1 MRNRVFGVS
10 ASALLALALFFPVT
24 VPAAGPA
31 EVAPEQVT
39 KDFIEALTIVE
50 AQYAGD
56 VDYPRVSKAAI
67 SSMLRVLD
75 PHSSYYDREE
85 FEAFRT
91 EQQSQYFGIGA
102 TIGARNGKVYILAPF
117 PGTPAARAGLR
128 YGDEIVKVDGKAT
141 AGWSSLQVSNAM
153 RGPRGTK
160 VAIQYRRPGSAEAMT
175 AEITRDAV
183 PLPSVTNAYMIAP
196 GVGYI
201 HHARGFNSTSGDEI
215 EEALRRLEAE
225 GMKSLIYDLRGN
237 PGGLVKESVEI
248 ASDFLY
254 KGQGILSIRGRSSQ
268 MRGGDI
274 AAIGSQTNE
283 HPLVVLVNGGSASA
297 SEIVAGA
304 LQDHDRALIVGQTSF
319 GKGLVQ
325 SPFELGKDS
334 GGLILTT
341 GKYYTPSGRLIQRDY
356 SNTSFYDYITRR
368 GQLDPGASEKREVF
382 RTDAG
387 RPIYGG
393 GGISPDIEVEIPAE
407 YGRRQLKWYGAMF
420 AFTSDVVNGLVPGFE
435 SWKFEQIVGNH
446 VVAAD
451 EFVVTDKYLDAF
463 KKFVA
468 KRPELKVT
476 AADVDAEREFLRNE
490 LRRELV
496 TAHHGIETA
505 EQITALV
512 DPQVQRALKEIP
524 QAERMAVA
532 FRRNKPSAGGIQ
544 AAAGR

>member
-1 MRNRVFGVS
+1 MRNRFFGVS
-10 ASALLALALFFPVT
+10 AAALLALALVFPVT
-24 VPAAGPA
+24 VPATGPA
-31 EVAPEQVT
+31 DVPPEQVT

-85 FEAFRT
+85 FELFRT

-128 YGDEIVKVDGKAT
+128 YGDEIVKVDGKDT

-160 VAIQYRRPGSAEAMT
+160 VAIQYRRPGAAELNT

-215 EEALRRLEAE
+215 EEALRRLEGE

-304 LQDHDRALIVGQTSF
+304 LQDHDRALIVGTTSF

-325 SPFELGKDS
+325 TVFPLD
-334 GGLILTT
+334 GGFALKLTT
-341 GKYYTPSGRLIQRDY
+341 AKWYTPSGRSIQKERKFVNGQFVDEPRDSIETDSVKKERPVY
-356 SNTSFYDYITRR
+356 RS
-368 GQLDPGASEKREVF
+368 
-382 RTDAG
+382 DAG
-387 RPIYGG
+387 RTVYGG
-393 GGISPDIEVEIPAE
+393 GAITPDVIVDDDTLSTAEQAFVKTIAPQIQQVYVTLAEFAQDLKPSVSPN
-407 YGRRQLKWYGAMF
+407 
-420 AFTSDVVNGLVPGFE
+420 FT
-435 SWKFEQIVGNH
+435 
-446 VVAAD
+446 
-451 EFVVTDKYLDAF
+451 
-463 KKFVA
+463 
-468 KRPELKVT
+468 VT
-476 AADVDAEREFLRNE
+476 AAMRDQFYQRLVKAGVKVERAEYDAAQPYVDRTIRYRVARAAFGDSTAKRMTVPTDVQLTRAIELLGRTRTQRDLFTIASALRASEARAE
-490 LRRELV
+490 
-496 TAHHGIETA
+496 G
-505 EQITALV
+505 Q
-512 DPQVQRALKEIP
+512 
-524 QAERMAVA
+524 
-532 FRRNKPSAGGIQ
+532 S
-544 AAAGR
+544 AAAAPRQ